1 MSDTDDLKPQ
11 ALEAER
17 ESATIHSLPSR
28 LGRLERFLENEH
40 MPRAAETVR
49 RASEALSDSTDRLVV
64 PDGWFLYAAQHQH
77 MSSEYPDFLRR
88 ELPHAGGA
96 WFVEFQPLRDNSG
109 NASPSVSGRG
119 RTLYE
124 AWDMAVKGVAAR
136 EARNG

>member
-1 MSDTDDLKPQ
+1 MNPTNDLKPQ

-28 LGRLERFLENEH
+28 LGRLEKFLEGEH

-49 RASEALSDSTDRLVV
+49 HASEALSDSTDRLVM
-64 PDGWFLYAAQHQH
+64 PDGWFLFKAQHQH
-77 MSSEYPDFLRR
+77 TYTHFSGEKAK

-96 WFVEFQPLRDNSG
+96 WFVEFHALVNNS
-109 NASPSVSGRG
+109 NPAHGRG

-124 AWDMAVKGVAAR
+124 AWGMAVRAVAAR